1 MLLDNHC
8 IVAQLPPKKPSQRLR
23 PTISGRS
30 HALSSNSRILPV
42 ASSVSRSIVL
52 SAFVATRREFSP
64 SRPSSLAVNSS
75 ISLRSLSSRLRSLSV
90 KSFAVEVLSI
100 QSSFQP
106 PPVPGLGVQR
116 GEVVLAP
123 ARHFETRLPQC
134 GDDIGT
140 IPHHAVLDALE
151 QVVPDQ
157 VAGGCFEPEPG
168 PQPCRLDIGAVAGLL
183 HPGPRRVVRAS
194 PAVFVIECVPE
205 GTEGLLPARRGDVE
219 APAGLQVAPRGED
232 MDVSAAATLAVQH
245 GRPGVAVGFEP
256 GPGRV
261 LESVQNRLDLGVGRL
276 VLRRPRDHAGRVP
289 VLELQRVG
297 QGGHFVRI
305 ASKDFDALARLP
317 GRVPLPEKV
326 VRGVPRRAGPAGQE
340 LNQHPRPCFQEGT
353 APIAPA

>member
-1 MLLDNHC
+1 MLLDNQR

-30 HALSSNSRILPV
+30 HALTSNSRIRPV
-42 ASSVSRSIVL
+42 ASSVSRSIVR
-52 SAFVATRREFSP
+52 SAFLATRREFSP

-75 ISLRSLSSRLRSLSV
+75 ISRLSLSSRLLSRAV

-116 GEVVLAP
+116 GEVVLAL

-157 VAGGCFEPEPG
+157 VARGCFEPEPG
-168 PQPCRLDIGAVAGLL
+168 PQPCRLDVGAVAGLL
-183 HPGPRRVVRAS
+183 HPGPRRVVRPS
-194 PAVFVIECVPE
+194 PAVFGVESVPE
-205 GTEGLLPARRGDVE
+205 GAEGLLPARRGDVE
-219 APAGLQVAPRGED
+219 ATPGLQVAPRGED
-232 MDVSAAATLAVQH
+232 VDVSASATLAVQH
-245 GRPGVAVGFEP
+245 GRPCVAVGFEP

-261 LESVQNRLDLGVGRL
+261 LESVQNRADLFVGRL
-276 VLRRPRDHAGRVP
+276 VLRRPRDHAGGVP

-297 QGGHFVRI
+297 HGGHFVRI
-305 ASKDFDALARLP
+305 PAQDLDAFARLP
-317 GRVPLPEKV
+317 GRVPLPEEVVGRVPGRSGPVREKLKV
-326 VRGVPRRAGPAGQE
+326 HRDPGSRSGRAPR
-340 LNQHPRPCFQEGT
+340 
-353 APIAPA
+353 APA